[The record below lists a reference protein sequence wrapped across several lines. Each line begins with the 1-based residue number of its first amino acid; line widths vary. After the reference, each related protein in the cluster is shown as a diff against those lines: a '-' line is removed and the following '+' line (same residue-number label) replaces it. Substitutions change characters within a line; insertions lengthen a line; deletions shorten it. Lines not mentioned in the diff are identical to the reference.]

1 MAPRAFCRPAP
12 GPGLCVLILALATAP
27 AVQAIDTDTR
37 LEALEVRPES
47 LTRRVAAL
55 EALLKDAVPDRLGAS
70 TQNGEPAWELD
81 DYTGT
86 VPFRVLHRSL
96 DRDTGRVDLLLDV
109 TGPVPDRALWDSLA
123 AGDPVP
129 LVIAYE
135 SGPDVGESQLRLERA
150 TRFDPGA
157 RVHVSVELPPDRAPT
172 VRMLRVSH
180 WDGGP

>member
-1 MAPRAFCRPAP
+1 MAPRSFCRPAP
-12 GPGLCVLILALATAP
+12 GPGLCILILALATAP

-37 LEALEVRPES
+37 LEALEARLES

-55 EALLKDAVPDRLGAS
+55 EALLKDTAPDRLGAS
-70 TQNGEPAWELD
+70 TQSGEPAWELD

-86 VPFRVLHRSL
+86 APFRVLHRSL
-96 DRDTGRVDLLLDV
+96 DRDTGRVDILLDV
-109 TGPVPDRALWDSLA
+109 TGPVPDRTLWESLA

-135 SGPDVGESQLRLERA
+135 SGPDAGETQLRLERA

-157 RVHVSVELPPDRAPT
+157 RVHVSVELPPDRAAT
-172 VRMLRVSH
+172 ARMLRVSH
-180 WDGGP
+180 RDGRS